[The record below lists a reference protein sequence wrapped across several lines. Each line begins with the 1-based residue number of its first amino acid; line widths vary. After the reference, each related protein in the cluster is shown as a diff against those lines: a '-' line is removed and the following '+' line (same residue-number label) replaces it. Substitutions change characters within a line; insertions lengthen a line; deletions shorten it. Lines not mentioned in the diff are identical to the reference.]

1 MEIGERK
8 YGFDLAYLVFFD
20 DVPEIVA
27 QKEQLALRVVD
38 DVDDVGRSEVL
49 QYRDD
54 YGAEGDRGYVGDAP
68 PGIVAPDQRYFVP
81 LLYAGLFE
89 QEVQLGDLLGHLV
102 IRECFTL
109 EIVGQRRHFTV
120 LAKTRLV
127 YFYQVFL

>member
-1 MEIGERK
+1 MAWKSVSENTASIWRIWSSSMMSQKLSPRK
-8 YGFDLAYLVFFD
+8 
-20 DVPEIVA
+20 
-27 QKEQLALRVVD
+27 LALRVVD